1 MLVSASFLSSK
12 DIPKFLTK
20 LNDTDI
26 NYIQLVF

>member
-20 LNDTDI
+20 LNDTVLI
-26 NYIQLVF
+26 IFM